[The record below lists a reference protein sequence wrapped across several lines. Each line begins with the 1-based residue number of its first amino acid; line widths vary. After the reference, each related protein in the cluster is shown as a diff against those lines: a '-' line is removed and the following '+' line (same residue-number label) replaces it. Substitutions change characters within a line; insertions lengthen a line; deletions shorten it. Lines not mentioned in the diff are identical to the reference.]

1 MNARAARPP
10 DGRRARSRGPLS
22 ALVAALRISR
32 RSAWRARGRSVLI
45 MVMVGLPVL
54 LITGLLVLYAT
65 TTVDLDEGIASRIGA
80 ADAGLVQTP
89 PGTVIRQDQTG
100 GSWSTRAGDERPAAG
115 VSEITEVLG
124 PGTRLIP
131 FGVGTVRLPSGPVT
145 AVETDL
151 GDPLTKGV
159 LTLAEGR
166 LPRAGEVVVT
176 PALGLRPG
184 DLLRPADAPPLT
196 VTGIV
201 DHPHEPTI
209 RQVAGPDLPLIRS
222 RDLGPPSDSGPGWL
236 ATTPRPV
243 TWDDVPAL
251 NRLGLFV
258 VARDLLPGR
267 VDRPAALWHT
277 PASIG
282 VAAFVIMVVLVPVLL
297 AGPAFAVGL
306 RRRRRELA
314 QIAAQGGSA
323 GHLRLIVLADGLI
336 LGGLAT
342 LVATGLG
349 IGAGLLGAPVVARL
363 GGRIGP
369 PEIPWTEVLYV
380 AAIGLVTGLVAALVP
395 ALQAGRQH
403 TATVLAGRAPATPW
417 RGWPLAW
424 TVTGAA
430 LVLGGL
436 VASVAARRQH
446 DLVWPFVAALPI
458 MLGLVALTPFLVWFT
473 GRLAPRLRLPLRVA
487 VRDAVRNRS
496 RTVSAVAAVMAVT
509 AAAVA
514 VGISTESQR
523 RDYHDSYTSARP
535 AGSLAVWAGT
545 MRDTTWAKLRAEAA
559 RLLPGVPLAVG
570 YHVHDAEGRRYAMRY
585 TTRWNGVRVPR
596 TAAVGDRDL
605 LRLLQGRDD
614 PVAAAALASG
624 KAVVFDA
631 ANVRDGKITLR
642 ASVASHPDRRIE
654 VPAVVAT
661 PADEFQGGA
670 LLPRAL
676 VEQAGF
682 TTTPRQ
688 LYATHDLPTGSSLWS
703 DLTKVTPRV
712 SIAVESGPQNPG
724 GPVWL
729 WVWLG
734 AAVILVVGGTLAA
747 TRLAAADMRPDRATM
762 QAIGAPPWTL
772 RWAVA
777 GQALFI
783 AGLGAVVG
791 LAAGTVT
798 GVALSRPMTSR
809 GAGDPATIA
818 LPWAFLAALVV
829 GLPLLASAMALI
841 TRARAPL
848 ARRLS

>member
-1 MNARAARPP
+1 M
-10 DGRRARSRGPLS
+10 S

-32 RSAWRARGRSVLI
+32 RSVWRARGRSALI
-45 MVMVGLPVL
+45 VVMIGLPVL

-65 TTVDLDEGIASRIGA
+65 GTVNLDEGIGARIGA

-89 PGTVIRQDQTG
+89 PGTVVRQDRSG
-100 GSWSTRAGDERPAAG
+100 GSGWNGGGVERPPAG
-115 VSEITEVLG
+115 VAEITGILG

-131 FGVGTVRLPSGPVT
+131 FGVGTIRLPSGPVT

-201 DHPHEPTI
+201 DHPHQPTI
-209 RQVAGPDLPLIRS
+209 RQVAGPDLPLTPS
-222 RDLGPPSDSGPGWL
+222 REIGSSDSGPGWL
-236 ATTPRPV
+236 ASTPKPV
-243 TWDDVPAL
+243 TWDDVPRL
-251 NRLGLFV
+251 NELGLVV
-258 VARDLLPGR
+258 VARDLIPNR
-267 VDRPAALWHT
+267 ADRPAALWNT
-277 PASIG
+277 PTSIG
-282 VAAFVIMVVLVPVLL
+282 VAVFVIMVVLVPVLL

-314 QIAAQGGSA
+314 EIAAQGGSA
-323 GHLRLIVLADGLI
+323 GHLRLIVLADGLV
-336 LGGLAT
+336 LGGFAT
-342 LVATGLG
+342 VVATGLG
-349 IGAGLLGAPVVARL
+349 IGAGLLGAPVIARL

-380 AAIGLVTGLVAALVP
+380 AAIGLVPGLVAALVP
-395 ALQAGRQH
+395 AVQAGRQH

-417 RGWPLAW
+417 RGWPLVW
-424 TVTGAA
+424 TLIGAV

-436 VASVAARRQH
+436 AASVAARRQGE
-446 DLVWPFVAALPI
+446 LVWPFVAALPI
-458 MLGLVALTPFLVWFT
+458 MLGLVALTPFLVWFA

-496 RTVSAVAAVMAVT
+496 RTVSAVAAVIAVT

-535 AGSLAVWAGT
+535 AGSLAIWAGT
-545 MRDTTWAKLRAEAA
+545 MRDSAWTKLRTEAA

-570 YHVHDAEGRRYAMRY
+570 YHVHDGEGRRYAMRY
-585 TTRWNGVRVPR
+585 TTRWNGVRTSR
-596 TAAVGDRDL
+596 TAVVGDRDL
-605 LRLLQGRDD
+605 LRFLQGRDD
-614 PVAAAALASG
+614 PAAAAALASG

-631 ANVRDGKITLR
+631 SNVREGKITLR

-654 VPAVVAT
+654 VPAVAAT
-661 PADEFQGGA
+661 PADDFQGGA
-670 LLPRAL
+670 LLPRAV

-688 LYATHDLPTGSSLWS
+688 LYGMYDLPAGSPLWS
-703 DLTKVTPRV
+703 ELTEVTPRV
-712 SIAVESGPQNPG
+712 SIAAESGPQNPG

-729 WVWLG
+729 WIWLG

-762 QAIGAPPWTL
+762 LAIGAPPWTL

-783 AGLGAVVG
+783 AGLGAAVG

-809 GAGDPATIA
+809 GVGDPATIA
-818 LPWAFLAALVV
+818 LPWAFLAAVVV

-848 ARRLS
+848 TRRLS